1 MEGFTKVSSSMI
13 RSKDMGASP
22 GRMEEDT
29 WEIGKLENN
38 TEEVSISYQ
47 TDSRRLD
54 SGTKVKRFVG

>member
-1 MEGFTKVSSSMI
+1 MI

-29 WEIGKLENN
+29 WEIGKLESN

-47 TDSRRLD
+47 MDSRRLD

>member
-13 RSKDMGASP
+13 RNKDMVASP

-29 WEIGKLENN
+29 WEIGKLESN
-38 TEEVSISYQ
+38 TEEDSISYQ